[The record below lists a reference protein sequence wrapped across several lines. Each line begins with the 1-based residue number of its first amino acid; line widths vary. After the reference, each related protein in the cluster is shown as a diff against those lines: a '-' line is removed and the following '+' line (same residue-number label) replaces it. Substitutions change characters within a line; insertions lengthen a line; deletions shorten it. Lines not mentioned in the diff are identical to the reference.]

1 MRKKFMVIV
10 TWLLVFILS
19 MGCTNNQ
26 KVSNK
31 DTKENINN
39 GGYVEEIITISD
51 DLNYI
56 IDITKLENGDLI
68 VWGQDNNLKE
78 RVFISSDNGIS
89 WIEKEIKHLKFEDNV
104 KYKALNLLNNGNILI
119 VYVFE
124 DGVKYAMSNSNGE
137 VTAIDIDVKQEISS
151 EGLNYAPIY
160 FTTLNNGDLMYST
173 MNTNEVVQIDGK
185 TLKEKFRFNGGSM
198 YSFTFNLGDN
208 VIIESEN
215 TVSVYN
221 TTTGQPMKNLEN
233 QLISNDNLG
242 AFINSTSDKNLYT
255 YSTEGLYYYD
265 LDKNENKILIDNSK
279 YIIDANNSIDKLI
292 ELEKDSYITLIS
304 STVSSTNKLIK
315 YSYDPDYVKKDT
327 SDIVIYSLMENE
339 DIIKM
344 IAMYESNNPDIEIK
358 YEVGVSSNA
367 GVEVSDAIKTLNT
380 ELATGK
386 GPDIILL
393 DGLPTDSFIEN
404 ELLADISD
412 VIYGNEK
419 EVFESIINS
428 YKINGMIYQIPL
440 YIKVPTLISN
450 KDIVSKI
457 NTIDSLLSVVKEYA
471 QKSDNRIFSNLGTP
485 EDFITSLYCIY
496 GDNWIVDGK
505 LNKDNLIKFMNVAKE
520 IYNIS
525 KEKDDIF
532 WKTQMEIMG
541 IEDYDDIEIASDSK
555 INILPTINVREV
567 IYPIDKALLG
577 YGGISNNYN
586 IEDIVNMQITK
597 PEFDYKILTSNTKNV
612 FVPYNNISINKN
624 TKNLDISK
632 DIVKSFIEETSSRG
646 NFTIYKT
653 NFINMLQMNQ
663 ESDYNES
670 NNHYVK
676 YVETDFDE
684 NGNKIEYPQYWANED
699 DINKFVAE
707 FEKLNVA
714 VEFNMT
720 ILNEVTTQ
728 FKNIIQENLDVKKA
742 VSNVVTKLE
751 IYLSE

>member
-10 TWLLVFILS
+10 TWLLVLIVS
-19 MGCTNNQ
+19 IGCTYNQ
-26 KVSNK
+26 KVSDE
-31 DTKENINN
+31 DTKENINI
-39 GGYVEEIITISD
+39 GGYVEKIITVSD
-51 DLNYI
+51 DLSYI
-56 IDITKLENGDLI
+56 NDITKLDNGDLI

-78 RVFISSDNGIS
+78 RVFVSSDKGEN
-89 WIEKEIKHLKFEDNV
+89 WIEKEIKHLEFEDNI
-104 KYKALNLLNNGNILI
+104 KYKSLNLLNGGNILI

-137 VTAIDIDVKQEISS
+137 VAPIYIDVKQEISS
-151 EGLNYAPIY
+151 EGVNYSPIY
-160 FTTLNNGDLMYST
+160 FTTLNNGDLLYSKMY
-173 MNTNEVVQIDGK
+173 TNELVQIDGK
-185 TLKEKFRFNGGSM
+185 TLKEKFKFTGGSM
-198 YSFTFNLGDN
+198 YNFMFNLGTN
-208 VIIESEN
+208 VIIESQDN
-215 TVSVYN
+215 VSVYDTN
-221 TTTGQPMKNLEN
+221 SGQPMKNLEN
-233 QLISNDNLG
+233 QLISTDNLG

-255 YSTEGLYYYD
+255 YSTEGLYSYD

-279 YIIDANNSIDKLI
+279 YIIDPDNSVDKLI
-292 ELEKDSYITLIS
+292 ELEKDSFITLIS
-304 STVSSTNKLIK
+304 STVLPTNKLIK
-315 YSYDPDYVKKDT
+315 YSYDPNYIKEDN
-327 SDIVIYSLMENE
+327 SDIVVYSLIENE
-339 DIIKM
+339 DIRKM
-344 IAMYESNNPDIEIK
+344 ITMYESNNPNIEIK
-358 YEVGVSSNA
+358 YEVGISNND
-367 GVEVSDAIKTLNT
+367 GVEISDAIKTLNT
-380 ELATGK
+380 ELATEK

-404 ELLADISD
+404 EMLSDISD
-412 VIYGNEK
+412 IIYENEK
-419 EVFESIINS
+419 EVFEGIVDS
-428 YKINGMIYQIPL
+428 YKVNGLIYQIPL
-440 YIKVPTLISN
+440 YIKVPALISN

-457 NTIDSLLSVVKEYA
+457 NNIDSLLSVVKEYD

-496 GDNWIVDGK
+496 GDNWIIDGK

-520 IYNIS
+520 IYNLS

-586 IEDIVNMQITK
+586 IEDIVNMQISK
-597 PEFDYKILTSNTKNV
+597 PEFDYKLLTSNTKNV

-699 DINKFVAE
+699 DINKFVTE
-707 FEKLNVA
+707 FDKLNVA
-714 VEFNMT
+714 VELNMT
-720 ILNEVTTQ
+720 ILNEVTEQ
-728 FKNIIQENLDVKKA
+728 FKSIIKENLDVKKA
-742 VSNVVTKLE
+742 VSNVLKKLE
-751 IYLSE
+751 IYLAE